1 MKYIKQLSIILLV
14 SLIGEAL
21 HYFIPLTIPAGVYG
35 IIILYLLLYFKIIKL
50 QDVKPTGEFLIDIL
64 PIILIPSAVSL
75 LNYFELLKV
84 KALGY
89 ILTAIVSTVIV
100 MFTAGKITDI
110 IILKELKNENKN
122 KSGKKAKTKT
132 KVKI

>member
-1 MKYIKQLSIILLV
+1 MV
-14 SLIGEAL
+14 
-21 HYFIPLTIPAGVYG
+21 
-35 IIILYLLLYFKIIKL
+35 LLLYFKIIKL

-100 MFTAGKITDI
+100 MFAAGKITDI

-122 KSGKKAKTKT
+122 KSGKKAKTKA
-132 KVKI
+132 KVKP

>member
-1 MKYIKQLSIILLV
+1 M
-14 SLIGEAL
+14 
-21 HYFIPLTIPAGVYG
+21 
-35 IIILYLLLYFKIIKL
+35 
-50 QDVKPTGEFLIDIL
+50 

-100 MFTAGKITDI
+100 MFAAGKITDI

-122 KSGKKAKTKT
+122 KSGKKAKTQA
-132 KVKI
+132 KVKP